1 MLQRV
6 SPRVTPIVE
15 DLAPKQM
22 ASDAPFMS
30 ASFLFQP
37 IMSAHQVVEI
47 RYFKGRMV
55 ESGLTGA

>member
-6 SPRVTPIVE
+6 SPRVTPVVE

-22 ASDAPFMS
+22 APDAPFVT
-30 ASFLFQP
+30 ATFLFEP
-37 IMSAHQVVEI
+37 IMTAHQVVEI
-47 RYFKGRMV
+47 RYFKGGMI